1 MEGKSHM
8 TGNDRLTQQRNQ
20 RDTADESQRLG
31 SVAEDS
37 RSHWN
42 DTNENADISSE
53 GRIATTDE
61 FTREAIIGG
70 ILRQLRQLQEAHLAY
85 VEAHGERLEARLADN
100 RKHKQQIISDMEELE
115 KGIRKLLET
124 ERKEET
130 SDKLLVTS
138 QLPETDNREE

>member
-1 MEGKSHM
+1 M

>member
-1 MEGKSHM
+1 M
-8 TGNDRLTQQRNQ
+8 TGNDRLTGQRNQ
-20 RDTADESQRLG
+20 RDTTDESQRLG

-85 VEAHGERLEARLADN
+85 IEAHGERLEARLADN

-130 SDKLLVTS
+130 K
-138 QLPETDNREE
+138 EESGAKG